1 MPGSP
6 VDANKALGM
15 TVVFAHL
22 DIEQAVGELHKL
34 GFAAAEIFVGHLG
47 PREVSAPVLEAHA
60 AATGDFVRSRGL
72 TVSTLNCIVGEF
84 DPFTSP
90 EALERT
96 AAGISAHLRLAAAMG
111 SPRILIWDGEL
122 DEAASLTQAPASLA
136 RAIEAGCARS
146 GLAEPPAVA
155 VELHPNTFALK
166 HGRHDEVASAL
177 ASVGAGIC
185 LDFCHA
191 AVALGPD
198 FADSLSTSFLEAVS
212 HVHFADSDC
221 VSEQL
226 HFPPGAG
233 KVNLDAAERRLAG
246 RGLAVGWDLF
256 GWPAPRQAAAAGLGR
271 YRAAVQRIGG
281 VASRLDAAGA

>member
-1 MPGSP
+1 MPGFAS
-6 VDANKALGM
+6 DATKALGM
-15 TVVFAHL
+15 TVIFAHL
-22 DIEQAVGELHKL
+22 DIEQAVGELVAL
-34 GFAAAEIFVGHLG
+34 GFAAAEVFVGHLG

-60 AATGDFVRSRGL
+60 TATGDLIRSRGL
-72 TVSTLNCIVGEF
+72 IVSTLNCIVGEF
-84 DPFTSP
+84 DPFTSA

-96 AAGISAHLRLAAAMG
+96 AAGIASNLRLAAAMG

-122 DEAASLTQAPASLA
+122 DEPSLLEHASAKLA
-136 RAIEAGCARS
+136 RAIEVGRQQS

-177 ASVGAGIC
+177 VSVGAGVC

-191 AVALGPD
+191 AVALGGE
-198 FADSLSTSFLEAVS
+198 FADCLSAPFLDAVS

-233 KVNLDAAERRLAG
+233 RVNLDAVERRLSG

-256 GWPAPRQAAAAGLGR
+256 GWPAPRQAAAAGFDR

-281 VASRLDAAGA
+281 VPGPDVPGA